1 MNDTPKIAVLDS
13 YTLNPGDLSWDGIES
28 LGNCEIYDRTSPGD
42 VLDRSAGAE
51 IILTNKTVLDSSII
65 EQLPDLKYIGVMA
78 TGYNVVDTEAAAGCG
93 VIVTNVPE
101 YATTSVA
108 QMVFSLLL
116 ELSFQVGYHSETVRG
131 GRWASSIDFSYHDK
145 PLVEL
150 DGLTMGIIGYGRIGR
165 ATAKLAQ
172 AFGMKVLVNNKQSTT
187 DDPGITFTG
196 LDELFAESDVVSL
209 HCPLTPMSEEIVNTE
224 SLGRMKKTA
233 FLINTGRGPLI
244 NEHDLAEALNNGE
257 IAGAG
262 VDVLSTEPPAAD
274 NPLLTAANCVITP
287 HYAWAT
293 KAARARL
300 MNTLVG
306 NVKAFLSNEPVNTV
320 NSIV

>member
-1 MNDTPKIAVLDS
+1 MNGTPKIVVLDS
-13 YTLNPGDLSWDGIES
+13 YTLNPGDLRWDGIES
-28 LGNCEIYDRTSPGD
+28 LGNCEIFDRTPPAD
-42 VLDRSAGAE
+42 VLSRSAGAE
-51 IILTNKTVLDSSII
+51 IILTNKTVLDRSVI

-78 TGYNVVDTEAAAGCG
+78 TGYNVVDKEAASGHG

-116 ELSFQVGYHSETVRG
+116 ELSFQVGYHSETVRS

-165 ATAKLAQ
+165 ATAKLAL
-172 AFGMKVLVNNKQSTT
+172 AFGMNVLVNNKQSTT
-187 DDPGITFTG
+187 DDPGITFVS

-209 HCPLTPMSEEIVNTE
+209 HCPLTPQSEEIVNAE

-244 NEHDLAEALNNGE
+244 NERDLAEALNSGK

-274 NPLLTAANCVITP
+274 NPLLTAKNCVITP

-300 MNTLVG
+300 MNTLVE
-306 NVKAFLSNEPVNTV
+306 NVKAFLGDEPVNMV
-320 NSIV
+320 NKIG